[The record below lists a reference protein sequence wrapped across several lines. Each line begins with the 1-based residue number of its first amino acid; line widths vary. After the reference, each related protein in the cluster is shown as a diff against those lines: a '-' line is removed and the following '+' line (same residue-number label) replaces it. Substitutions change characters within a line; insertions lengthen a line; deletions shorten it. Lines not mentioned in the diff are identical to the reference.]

1 MELLPACGSGGL
13 GLLAVIFLGGGRS
26 NMRFNKL
33 CEGTGT
39 DPGAGTGTDP
49 GAGTGTDSGAG
60 TGANIDTGTRA
71 EAGPANG
78 SGTGCFM
85 PWS

>member
-1 MELLPACGSGGL
+1 M
-13 GLLAVIFLGGGRS
+13 IFFGGGRS

-33 CEGTGT
+33 CE
-39 DPGAGTGTDP
+39 
-49 GAGTGTDSGAG
+49 GTGTDSGAG

-71 EAGPANG
+71 EAGLANG